1 MIEVFD
7 DLLDDET
14 LSVLDRVVK
23 DPLFAWHYNSRSV
36 EGIEAKDSPQMVR
49 SILMD
54 TGSEGHITSYQNELI
69 KKYPEF
75 MNIAWRGLER
85 SKRNFEGIEEFLRIK
100 VNMTMPFLNA
110 PTFNPPHT
118 DTDGE
123 GYMSLVYY
131 LNDSDGDTF
140 FFDDAEC
147 FNSVDDRRVTPKR
160 NRGVMFD
167 AYHRHSSSSPKETRR
182 RLIINSVFKPI
193 GG

>member
-1 MIEVFD
+1 
-7 DLLDDET
+7 
-14 LSVLDRVVK
+14 
-23 DPLFAWHYNSRSV
+23 
-36 EGIEAKDSPQMVR
+36 MVR

-54 TGSEGHITSYQNELI
+54 TGSEDTVTSYQNELI

-75 MNIAWRGLER
+75 MNIAWRESER

-147 FNSVDDRRVTPKR
+147 FNSVDDRRVTPKKETE
-160 NRGVMFD
+160 VMFD
-167 AYHRHSSSSPKETRR
+167 AYHKHCASSLKKHEG

-193 GG
+193 EDKYGCNYTYYINDAYNIHII

>member
-1 MIEVFD
+1 MAEVIQS
-7 DLLDDET
+7 L
-14 LSVLDRVVK
+14 V
-23 DPLFAWHYNSRSV
+23 
-36 EGIEAKDSPQMVR
+36 
-49 SILMD
+49 
-54 TGSEGHITSYQNELI
+54 ITTKLI

-100 VNMTMPFLNA
+100 VNMTMLFLNA

-140 FFDDAEC
+140 FFDDADC
-147 FNSVDDRRVTPKR
+147 FNSVDDRRVTR
-160 NRGVMFD
+160 R
-167 AYHRHSSSSPKETRR
+167 ETE
-182 RLIINSVFKPI
+182 V
-193 GG
+193 